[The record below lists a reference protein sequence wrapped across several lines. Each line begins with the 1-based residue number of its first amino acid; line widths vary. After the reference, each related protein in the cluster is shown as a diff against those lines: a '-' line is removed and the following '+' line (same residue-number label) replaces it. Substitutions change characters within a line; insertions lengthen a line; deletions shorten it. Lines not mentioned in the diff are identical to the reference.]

1 MKRRAKKAPDMRLD
15 ASEAEMLNLAAPRGK
30 ILIIGAGQF
39 VQQITGA
46 IREYQEFE
54 VCGILDPAPSLKGK
68 HIQGI
73 PVLGWLGDLPSHA
86 THAVIGT
93 PYNRDSFD
101 RAAVFYILLKRGIQ
115 LPIIRA
121 SSCLIASDIELRRG
135 TALLAGSIA
144 ESGAV
149 IGENCLVGQSSRII
163 RGGEIFA
170 HAVVMPGDTVARS
183 SGQARIEA
191 TPRSLAATLAT
202 ETESL
207 QEIIKKINRSGLEIV
222 LVTDGEGRLAGT
234 VTDGDIRR
242 GILAGLE
249 MSQPASVIMNRNP
262 ISVPAGMS
270 RKEMLGVM
278 RNHSIRQLPVVDTD
292 GKPLSLEVMESLM
305 GGFSTRGAIVMAG
318 GMGSRLR
325 PLTQTTPKPMLS
337 VDGQPILDHI
347 LTGLRES
354 GLHDVVISVNY
365 LAEHIKNHVK
375 DGQAHKLNVSYL
387 NERNRLG
394 TAGALSLLEPRP
406 KRPFLVMN
414 GDLLTRMNYTKL
426 LQLQEEHDYDLVMG
440 IRVQETQIPYGVVEI
455 EEGKVISIREK
466 PVYRHFINAGI
477 YVLKP
482 ECIDLVPANTYFD
495 MTNMI
500 DAVISRKGRVGA
512 FPVIEYWR
520 DIGTPA
526 DLKAA
531 STEHREARFR
541 TGEQT
546 ERIAAT
552 AGAA

>member
-1 MKRRAKKAPDMRLD
+1 MY
-15 ASEAEMLNLAAPRGK
+15 ASDSEVMDLATPGNK
-30 ILIIGAGQF
+30 LLVIGAGQF
-39 VQQITGA
+39 VQQIAGV
-46 IREYQEFE
+46 IREYHEFDI
-54 VCGILDPAPSLKGK
+54 CGILDPATSLKGK
-68 HIQGI
+68 HIQGF
-73 PVLGWLGDLPSHA
+73 PVLGWLGEIPPDA

-93 PYNRDSFD
+93 PYCRDSFD

-121 SSCLIASDIELRRG
+121 GTSRIAPDVELRRA
-135 TALLAGSIA
+135 TVLLSDSIA
-144 ESGAV
+144 ESGAI
-149 IGENCLVGQSSRII
+149 IGENSLVGQSSRII
-163 RGGEIFA
+163 RGGEIFP
-170 HAVVMPGDTVARS
+170 HSVVMSGETVVRS
-183 SGQARIEA
+183 SGRARIET

-202 ETESL
+202 ETETI
-207 QEIIKKINRSGLEIV
+207 QEVIKKINRSGLEIV
-222 LVTDGEGRLAGT
+222 LVTDAEGRLTGT
-234 VTDGDIRR
+234 ITDGDIRR

-249 MSQPASVIMNRNP
+249 MRQPASVIMNRNP
-262 ISVPAGMS
+262 ITVPSGMA
-270 RKEMLGVM
+270 RKEMLGIM
-278 RNHSIRQLPVVDTD
+278 RNHSIRQLPVVDANGRPTN
-292 GKPLSLEVMESLM
+292 LEVMESLID
-305 GGFSTRGAIVMAG
+305 GFSKRGAIVMAG
-318 GMGSRLR
+318 GMGSRLH
-325 PLTQTTPKPMLS
+325 PLTQTTPKPLLS

-375 DGQAHKLNVSYL
+375 NGQAHKLNVSYL

-394 TAGALSLLEPRP
+394 TAGALSLLDPRP

-414 GDLLTRMNYTKL
+414 GDLLTRMNYAKL
-426 LQLQEEHDYDLVMG
+426 LQLQEEHDYDMVMG

-455 EEGKVISIREK
+455 QYGKVISIQEK
-466 PVYRHFINAGI
+466 PVYRNFINAGI

-482 ECIDLVPANTYFD
+482 ECIDLVPRDTYFD

-500 DAVISRKGRVGA
+500 DAVIRKNGRVGA

-531 STEHREARFR
+531 STEHREARFQAR
-541 TGEQT
+541 EP
-546 ERIAAT
+546 EEKIAAT